1 MDEQHNNVWTS
12 VTLMAL
18 VGGVITAL
26 LYTDRGRQSLQ
37 RMEDALDNFA
47 GSLQQLR
54 GTIQKAGLVAAQ
66 GIDVASESVEVVSHL
81 IGKGQGQSRQE
92 SASLH

>member
-1 MDEQHNNVWTS
+1 MEEQQNNVWTS

-37 RMEDALDNFA
+37 RLEDTLDNFA
-47 GSLQQLR
+47 GSLQ
-54 GTIQKAGLVAAQ
+54 
-66 GIDVASESVEVVSHL
+66 
-81 IGKGQGQSRQE
+81 
-92 SASLH
+92 

>member
-1 MDEQHNNVWTS
+1 MEEQQNNVWTS

-37 RMEDALDNFA
+37 RVEDALDNFA

-81 IGKGQGQSRQE
+81 IGKGDGRYLPAESR
-92 SASLH
+92 

>member
-1 MDEQHNNVWTS
+1 VQEQNNVWTS

-37 RMEDALDNFA
+37 KMEYALDDFSR
-47 GSLQQLR
+47 SLKQLR
-54 GTIQKAGLVAAQ
+54 GTIQKAGMVAAQ
-66 GIDVASESVEVVSHL
+66 GVDVASESVEVVSQL
-81 IGKGQGQSRQE
+81 IGKGQGRGE
-92 SASLH
+92 ATFH

>member
-1 MDEQHNNVWTS
+1 MQEQQSVWTS
-12 VTLMAL
+12 VTVMAL

-37 RMEDALDNFA
+37 RMETALDDF
-47 GSLQQLR
+47 GRSLHHLR
-54 GTIQKAGLVAAQ
+54 GTIQKAGRVAAQ

-81 IGKGQGQSRQE
+81 IGKGPRREGEGS
-92 SASLH
+92 SALH